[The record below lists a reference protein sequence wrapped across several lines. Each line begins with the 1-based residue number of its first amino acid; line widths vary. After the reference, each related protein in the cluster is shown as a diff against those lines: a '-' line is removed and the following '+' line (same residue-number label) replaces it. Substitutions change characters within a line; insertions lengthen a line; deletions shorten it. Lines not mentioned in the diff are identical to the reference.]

1 MQRIFLGLGSNE
13 GNSWLFLHQ
22 ARSLIASEV
31 GCIVRASTIYH
42 TAAWGVKNQNDYLNQ
57 VIEIRTQLPPLELL
71 EKILNIE
78 QRLGR
83 KRLIRWGSRT
93 IDIDLLYYGH
103 LCLDTPKLTLP
114 HPHIPERRF
123 VLVPMVE
130 IAPDFVHPVLQKK
143 QSDLLQVC
151 TDNGKVE
158 KATDAFLP

>member
-1 MQRIFLGLGSNE
+1 VE
-13 GNSWLFLHQ
+13 
-22 ARSLIASEV
+22 
-31 GCIVRASTIYH
+31 
-42 TAAWGVKNQNDYLNQ
+42 NQNDYLNQ

-103 LCLDTPKLTLP
+103 LCLDIPKLILP

-151 TDNGKVE
+151 PDNGKVE